1 LLIFNFQKLTT
12 SADRTPEEA
21 KIRSLLNKR
30 KLEEAAAKSIQDE
43 FIEFKEKTTAAINK
57 EITVKMRSILN
68 ALIAKIAKY
77 ATAKGFDLVF
87 DVSGFSNTGLPVIL
101 YAKPGNT
108 TDITDELINLLCPKT
123 EKAAPKE
130 AAPVVPNP

>member
-1 LLIFNFQKLTT
+1 M
-12 SADRTPEEA
+12 A
-21 KIRSLLNKR
+21 
-30 KLEEAAAKSIQDE
+30 
-43 FIEFKEKTTAAINK
+43 
-57 EITVKMRSILN
+57 VKMRSILN
-68 ALIAKIAKY
+68 TLIAEIAKY

-108 TDITDELINLLCPKT
+108 TDITDEIIKLLCPKI
-123 EKAAPKE
+123 EKADPKE

>member
-1 LLIFNFQKLTT
+1 MLIFNFQKLTT

-87 DVSGFSNTGLPVIL
+87 DVSGFSNTGLPGSWDRIKKCV
-101 YAKPGNT
+101 
-108 TDITDELINLLCPKT
+108 
-123 EKAAPKE
+123 
-130 AAPVVPNP
+130 